1 MRKFFPLI
9 LAIAI
14 GLGGYFYFNQD
25 ELIKSKIDEIFIYVN
40 EDYKSKKPSPFIKLE
55 KENPINIVVDT
66 INSSNNNKSDMDIT
80 EPNYV
85 LDVINSKGEKQVFSL
100 WINENTTSAMY
111 QKKNDTNF
119 YIVSKENTN
128 KLNTLIFR

>member
-1 MRKFFPLI
+1 
-9 LAIAI
+9 
-14 GLGGYFYFNQD
+14 
-25 ELIKSKIDEIFIYVN
+25 
-40 EDYKSKKPSPFIKLE
+40 
-55 KENPINIVVDT
+55 
-66 INSSNNNKSDMDIT
+66 MDIT

-128 KLNTLIFR
+128 KLKTLIFR